1 MQDRMFCPFLFQFF
15 EGKSFEKFT
24 LSAEVGC
31 HRGDKQTLA
40 ETTGTTEKIITPCC
54 CQLINQSRLV
64 HIHVTIVYQTLETL
78 YSNRINHN
86 RRIFAVKLQKKG
98 ISAIFKG
105 EKHKRLPV
113 FVVVE
118 TVFTP
123 FRFVTC
129 MLFRRLHTVSAHR
142 SSQ

>member
-40 ETTGTTEKIITPCC
+40 ETTGTTEKIITPRCRH
-54 CQLINQSRLV
+54 LINQSGLV
-64 HIHVTIVYQTLETL
+64 HIHVTVIADLLEIL

-86 RRIFAVKLQKKG
+86 RLIFAVKLQKKK
-98 ISAIFKG
+98 ISAIFEG
-105 EKHKRLPV
+105 EKHKCLPV
-113 FVVVE
+113 FVIVE
-118 TVFTP
+118 TV
-123 FRFVTC
+123 
-129 MLFRRLHTVSAHR
+129 
-142 SSQ
+142 